1 LIQLVGMG
9 GTTMEPIYWRIA
21 QDLREQIE
29 SGSLSPG
36 QQLPTE
42 MELQGRY
49 RASRNTVR
57 DGIKWLTGRGLVRTR
72 PGQGTFVA
80 DPVVPFVT
88 TLSADPETGLAG
100 GEGHAAF
107 NEVRARGRTPSA
119 SVTRVELIS
128 ASGDVAARLRVEPG
142 THVVSRHQRRYIDG
156 QPWSLQ
162 TTFYPM
168 DLVTRGAARLMMAG
182 DIAEGTIAYLHQTIG
197 LVQVGYRDRIVVRA
211 PEEEEYLFFGLPD
224 DGRVPVVSILR
235 TGFADGDRGA
245 VPFRVTFTVL
255 PADRNQLVINSGNV
269 PGHLAAP
276 AENGSL
282 PAQVRR
288 RS

>member
-1 LIQLVGMG
+1 M
-9 GTTMEPIYWRIA
+9 MEPIYWRIA

-80 DPVVPFVT
+80 DQVVPFVT
-88 TLSADPETGLAG
+88 TLSADPETGLTG

-119 SVTRVELIS
+119 SVVRVELIS

-168 DLVTRGAARLMMAG
+168 DLVTRGAARLMMTG
-182 DIAEGTIAYLHQTIG
+182 DIAEGTIAYLHQAIG
-197 LVQVGYRDRIVVRA
+197 LMQVGYRDRIVVRA

-235 TGFADGDRGA
+235 TGFADGDRGT

-282 PAQVRR
+282 PAAVRR